1 MLMVADERRTCTF
14 LPFLVL
20 LTTQNFAELG
30 DSPVVRSIDVMPRA
44 YFKQSRTHATYT
56 KEKNERKKE
65 IIITP

>member
-14 LPFLVL
+14 LPFLVR

-30 DSPVVRSIDVMPRA
+30 ETPVVRSIDVMSGA
-44 YFKQSRTHATYT
+44 YFNQSRTHATYT